1 MGALCRVF
9 DFSLS
14 YMEIS
19 HVNSLH
25 VFQNTPKDQKK
36 VSKEMRDVMA
46 RMIGAKCV
54 ELDVSHYCDFYD
66 YYYS

>member
-1 MGALCRVF
+1 METRMGALCRVF

-46 RMIGAKCV
+46 RMIGA
-54 ELDVSHYCDFYD
+54 
-66 YYYS
+66 